1 MQSKHFRK
9 LMQLVEVDRLGEDV
23 GHLLISLN
31 ESPFNFTIEDT
42 LAHKMIMHMYVL
54 CASMEARVLGKLNTS
69 HVVAINRN
77 RVGDMNM

>member
-42 LAHKMIMHMYVL
+42 LAHKIIMNFDVL
-54 CASMEARVLGKLNTS
+54 CAAMKDKMLGKLNTS
-69 HVVAINRN
+69 TCCRSK
-77 RVGDMNM
+77 